1 MVAVASPNP
10 KWRSSYYCSYLVI
23 RLHTLA
29 FIFFSFVETEH
40 KLLGTFHVPIELF
53 RKKHQIDSLRQMEAL
68 VTKGKNCYEFDGRE
82 KAGLRAGMPLFRCLV

>member
-1 MVAVASPNP
+1 MEVQLLLQLP
-10 KWRSSYYCSYLVI
+10 RHTSSYFGFY
-23 RLHTLA
+23 
-29 FIFFSFVETEH
+29 FFSFVETEH